1 MENTIAS
8 ILLAR
13 LIASLAMQLKKIRRV
28 KIRAKA
34 VDSTPLSAQL

>member
-1 MENTIAS
+1 MENSVAS

-34 VDSTPLSAQL
+34 ADSTPLSAQL

>member
-1 MENTIAS
+1 MENSVAS
-8 ILLAR
+8 ILSAR
-13 LIASLAMQLKKIRRV
+13 LIASLAMQLKKIRRG